1 MDNKAWATC
10 NRNVYALFYI
20 QYRKNMLYSMEN
32 REIQLSHQKKENY
45 NGSE

>member
-1 MDNKAWATC
+1 MDNEAGETC

-20 QYRKNMLYSMEN
+20 HYRKNMLYSMKH

-45 NGSE
+45 DGSE